1 MSTRPRLAARRERGT
16 TLFVALVMLV
26 AMSLAGIAL
35 MRSVDTNVLI
45 AGNLAFRQGAT
56 AGGDW
61 GVENA
66 RVWVTANSALL
77 NADQPAG
84 AAFYWANWQH
94 STDLIGNNPDPTV
107 QNYDWESGA
116 PADLGTDSAGNRVQY
131 VIHRLCDTA
140 GAPID
145 VQCVNSSL
153 SGGGASPLPGESKQV
168 KGLNMDGKHGTIM
181 VLYRVTVRI
190 SGPRNTVSFVQAVL
204 N

>member
-1 MSTRPRLAARRERGT
+1 MNTHPRPAARRERGT

-61 GVENA
+61 GVEDALAWIRGNA
-66 RVWVTANSALL
+66 ALL
-77 NADQPAG
+77 NDDQPAG
-84 AAFYWANWQH
+84 ASFYWANWQE
-94 STDLIGNNPDPTV
+94 SLDLIGGNPGLPD
-107 QNYDWESGA
+107 YDWESGG

-131 VIHRLCDTA
+131 VVHRLCDKA
-140 GAPID
+140 GIPNT
-145 VQCVNSSL
+145 VQCVQSSL
-153 SGGGASPLPGESKQV
+153 SADSSSPDKNRKIGPSDQGSADTLKV
-168 KGLNMDGKHGTIM
+168 IF
-181 VLYRVTVRI
+181 YRVTVRI
-190 SGPRNTVSFVQAVL
+190 TGPRNTVSFVQAVL